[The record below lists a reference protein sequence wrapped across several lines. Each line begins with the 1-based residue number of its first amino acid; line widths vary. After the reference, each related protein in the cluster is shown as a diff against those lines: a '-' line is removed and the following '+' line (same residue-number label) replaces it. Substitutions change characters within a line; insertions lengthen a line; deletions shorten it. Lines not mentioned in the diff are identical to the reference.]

1 MREKYKNAE
10 ILALLNSGGLQ
21 EDIIIDNNIQKSV
34 YLSDSPKFWES
45 TIFAIKK
52 ETITSYLYDELRQNV
67 EFDISEVFKAEY
79 AETPD
84 GDYYIIWVGNIGH

>member
-34 YLSDSPKFWES
+34 YLSDSPKLWKS

-52 ETITSYLYDELRQNV
+52 KQLHPTSMMN
-67 EFDISEVFKAEY
+67 
-79 AETPD
+79 
-84 GDYYIIWVGNIGH
+84 